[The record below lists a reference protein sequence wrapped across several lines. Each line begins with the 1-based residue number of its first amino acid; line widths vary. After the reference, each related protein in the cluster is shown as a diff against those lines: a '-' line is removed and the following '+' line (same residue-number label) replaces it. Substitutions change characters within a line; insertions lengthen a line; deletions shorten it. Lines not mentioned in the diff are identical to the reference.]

1 MLVSLAIKYV
11 VLPAVMFTLLAG
23 LYRLAK
29 GPTVIDRA
37 IAFDLLG
44 IGFIAAAMLLA
55 IVAPDG
61 RTLEVAPVLA
71 ALLWLSTAALGRYLE
86 EAP

>member
-1 MLVSLAIKYV
+1 MLVSLIVTYIA
-11 VLPAVMFTLLAG
+11 LPAVTFALIAG

-44 IGFIAAAMLLA
+44 IGFIAAALLLSL
-55 IVAPDG
+55 IDPLG
-61 RTLEVAPVLA
+61 RTLEVAPILA
-71 ALLWLSTAALGRYLE
+71 AVLWLSTAALGRYLE
-86 EAP
+86 ESP